1 MMDKLVHAVAEAVSD
16 RGLPAMTGRA
26 RFADT
31 FAAIA
36 RESLA
41 TVLREIPAD
50 GVRMAVRELAG
61 ASDREYTKA
70 MNRALEQLAA
80 SRELPAREELVE
92 YLTYLPAAAR
102 HSLRRPTDPS
112 GRTIPEKL
120 RFGDPDALL
129 GVLPPRLPKFRPGT
143 VPSNLGNWKLTELT
157 GFGECSEVWSATD
170 SNDPEH
176 SPAALK
182 FVTDHASAE
191 ELFAQQDLLVKVFDL
206 NDEPGVVPLR
216 AVHLD
221 TDPPCLE
228 SPFVSGYDLAGVM
241 FDWRFRYD
249 GAKPEASLKLI
260 RRLAEVV
267 ARAHL
272 RGVVHRD
279 LKPSNV
285 ILHPT
290 EGGRFT
296 LWVTDFGWGQISA
309 ARSADLIRRGVLRS
323 EQPRLAAIGSYTP
336 LYASP
341 QVSRETP
348 PDPRDD
354 VYAIGAIW
362 YQLLAREPRAAVPS
376 EDWTS
381 DIASTGVSTEYI
393 ELIQACLSPDPAK
406 RPVNAVAL
414 ANEIANI
421 PIPNAGSMDGSR
433 ILSVKGMQSASF
445 RSPFAASP
453 AGQLARPPAVV
464 ALADPGR
471 PILGARP
478 PREQPPSGWGG
489 LPKQVKNAVGMNFV
503 LVAPGKFKMGSNENE
518 DGHEED
524 EAPLRAVT
532 ISRPFY
538 LSVIPVTQA
547 QFQAV
552 MGRNPAAFRKGKGG
566 GPDYPVETV
575 TWFDAEQFCAKL
587 ARQSDES
594 HLGRSYRLPTEAE
607 WEYACR
613 AGSSTPFSCGERL
626 SPFDA
631 HYLASSVLEGGTPGK
646 TAPAG
651 QFLANPF
658 GLRDMHGNVSEW
670 VSDWYDAIAYRDGE
684 PVDPIGPVRGAL
696 KVVRG
701 GSWATLARQCRS
713 AARKGQNP
721 ESATNTV
728 GFRVVMAARKGDRG
742 TGPDGVAR

>member
-1 MMDKLVHAVAEAVSD
+1 MMDKLVFAVAEAVAD
-16 RGLPAMTGRA
+16 RGLPALSGGG
-26 RFADT
+26 RFADG
-31 FAAIA
+31 FAAVA
-36 RESLA
+36 RGSLA
-41 TVLREIPAD
+41 AVLREIPAD

-61 ASDREYTKA
+61 ASDREFGRA
-70 MNRALEQLAA
+70 VARALDRLAGT
-80 SRELPAREELVE
+80 RPLPGRDALAE
-92 YLTYLPAAAR
+92 YLSYLPAAAR
-102 HSLRRPTDPS
+102 HALRRPTDPT

-129 GVLPPRLPKFRPGT
+129 GVLPPRLPRFRPDT
-143 VPSNLGNWKLTELT
+143 VPPHLGNWKLTELA
-157 GFGECSEVWSATD
+157 GFGECSEVWSAA
-170 SNDPEH
+170 DPGDPDH
-176 SPAALK
+176 SPAAMK
-182 FVTDHASAE
+182 FVTDHLSAE
-191 ELFAQQDLLVKVFDL
+191 ELFAHQDLLVKVFDL

-228 SPFVSGYDLAGVM
+228 SPFVSGYDLTGVM

-285 ILHPT
+285 LLHPT

-296 LWVTDFGWGQISA
+296 LWVTDFGWGQIAA
-309 ARSADLIRRGVLRS
+309 ARSADLARRGDARP
-323 EQPRLAAIGSYTP
+323 EQPRLAAVGSYSP
-336 LYASP
+336 LYAAP
-341 QVSRETP
+341 QVSRDAP

-362 YQLLAREPRAAVPS
+362 YQLLCREPRAAVPTD
-376 EDWTS
+376 DWTA
-381 DIASTGVSTEYI
+381 DIASTGVTTEYI
-393 ELIQACLSPDPAK
+393 DLIQSCLSPDPAK
-406 RPVNAVAL
+406 RPKDAVAL
-414 ANEIANI
+414 ATAIANI

-445 RSPFAASP
+445 RSPFAPSP

-478 PREQPPSGWGG
+478 HRDQPPSGWGG
-489 LPKQVKNAVGMNFV
+489 LPKQVKNSAGMTFV
-503 LVAPGKFKMGSNENE
+503 LVPPGTFKMGSEENE

-524 EAPLRAVT
+524 EAPRRTVT

-538 LSVIPVTQA
+538 LSVVPVTQA

-552 MGRNPAAFRKGKGG
+552 TGRNPAAFRKGKGG
-566 GPDYPVETV
+566 GPDYPVESV
-575 TWFDAEQFCAKL
+575 TWFDAEEFCAAL
-587 ARQSDES
+587 GRQSDET
-594 HLGRSYRLPTEAE
+594 HAGRSYRLPTEAE

-613 AGSSTPFSCGERL
+613 AGTSTPFSCGERL

-631 HYLASSVLEGGTPGK
+631 HYLAASVLEGGAAGK
-646 TAPAG
+646 TAPTG

-658 GLRDMHGNVSEW
+658 GLRDMHGNVGEW
-670 VSDWYDAIAYRDGE
+670 VSDWYDATAYRDAD

-721 ESATNTV
+721 EAAANTV
-728 GFRVVMAARKGDRG
+728 GFRVVLAARKGERG
-742 TGPDGVAR
+742 A